1 MRDLYF
7 FKRSQYPQLRLV
19 EMRSSEAFNA
29 LQKQELVKKFME
41 IGKVHLTWAILK
53 NVDMVVQRVVFL
65 HEELM
70 KLPFFPRKALES
82 DLDLYQGGEL
92 GKVSDTDNLLFGRFI
107 HIFPLNS
114 IQQELLGLDVLH
126 KFMWVRLIARMFE
139 AMAGNFAYS
148 GDIHLFLNV
157 LSGAA
162 ILHSEDACIMRY
174 VMATFINAA
183 FNFKNIF
190 STNGYF
196 LIMPTLLQV
205 YSFHQTNKLVTT
217 TIEYAVKQ
225 FYMLNRKPFIMQMFG
240 AVSAILDTDEEGTY
254 GDASKVQSSC
264 LFNLLLSLETPSPDP
279 LNIGKN

>member
-1 MRDLYF
+1 M
-7 FKRSQYPQLRLV
+7 SQ
-19 EMRSSEAFNA
+19 
-29 LQKQELVKKFME
+29 
-41 IGKVHLTWAILK
+41 IL
-53 NVDMVVQRVVFL
+53 F
-65 HEELM
+65 
-70 KLPFFPRKALES
+70 
-82 DLDLYQGGEL
+82 
-92 GKVSDTDNLLFGRFI
+92 
-107 HIFPLNS
+107 LNS
-114 IQQELLGLDVLH
+114 SHLMLLSLSHALTSHCMNSMFQELLGLDVLH

-225 FYMLNRKPFIMQMFG
+225 FYLLNRKPFIMQMFG
-240 AVSAILDTDEEGTY
+240 AVSAILDTDEEGVY

-264 LFNLLLSLETPSPDP
+264 LFNILLSLETPSPDP
-279 LNIGKN
+279 LNIGKTLVIDECFELFFSTIIYK

>member
-1 MRDLYF
+1 M
-7 FKRSQYPQLRLV
+7 Q
-19 EMRSSEAFNA
+19 SSEAFSA
-29 LQKQELVKKFME
+29 LQNQELVKKFVE

-92 GKVSDTDNLLFGRFI
+92 GK
-107 HIFPLNS
+107 
-114 IQQELLGLDVLH
+114 ELLGLDVLH

-162 ILHSEDACIMRY
+162 ILHSEDSCIMRY

-190 STNGYF
+190 STNGYVQ
-196 LIMPTLLQV
+196 LL
-205 YSFHQTNKLVTT
+205 YIHICI
-217 TIEYAVKQ
+217 IE
-225 FYMLNRKPFIMQMFG
+225 
-240 AVSAILDTDEEGTY
+240 T
-254 GDASKVQSSC
+254 
-264 LFNLLLSLETPSPDP
+264 
-279 LNIGKN
+279 

>member
-1 MRDLYF
+1 ML
-7 FKRSQYPQLRLV
+7 QIL
-19 EMRSSEAFNA
+19 SSNSS
-29 LQKQELVKKFME
+29 
-41 IGKVHLTWAILK
+41 HL
-53 NVDMVVQRVVFL
+53 M
-65 HEELM
+65 
-70 KLPFFPRKALES
+70 
-82 DLDLYQGGEL
+82 
-92 GKVSDTDNLLFGRFI
+92 LLS
-107 HIFPLNS
+107 LNS
-114 IQQELLGLDVLH
+114 IFKELLGLDVLH

-225 FYMLNRKPFIMQMFG
+225 FYLLNRKPFIMQMFG
-240 AVSAILDTDEEGTY
+240 AVSAILDTDEEGVY

-264 LFNLLLSLETPSPDP
+264 LFNILLSLETPSPDP
-279 LNIGKN
+279 LNIGKTLMIDECFDLFLLNHYLND